1 MRGVLCVSVMLTLPL
16 PVSGQEAG
24 QGWLSGY
31 IQPAMLTFESAAKKT
46 ETSLVALC
54 AQVEPPRPGADSTK
68 AAEAAQQARLDFKAL
83 VLAWSRIEFLRFGP
97 LIEENRY
104 ERISFWPDPRN
115 VMLRQIPGVLARYSQ
130 GEPVDLSAQS
140 VAVQGLPAL
149 EYLLYGNNGLL
160 NPALGNEQVDD
171 ARSGGGVQSDV
182 AVGFNDQ
189 TVPDLVRGRCDYS
202 VDIARNLVG
211 LGSALSAAWASDG
224 VWGGG
229 FASPATGRDTYRSQQ
244 EVLSESIK
252 ALSGGLQFAAE
263 VKMGAAVGRP
273 GSTGSSASTS
283 LPGSV
288 LSAEAGRSTFIRVQ
302 RLPWWRSGL
311 QTDALVA
318 TLQGMGAY
326 YAAGHLALGA
336 SGWAGTQW
344 QAELKQ
350 AVNLIESDRTGLQGW
365 QAARLVLAN
374 AKRVL
379 DEDIASALGVG
390 LGFNALDGD

>member
-1 MRGVLCVSVMLTLPL
+1 MRGVLCVGVMLALPL
-16 PVSGQEAG
+16 SVSGQEAG

-31 IQPAMLTFESAAKKT
+31 IQPAMQTFESAAKKT

-54 AQVEPPRPGADSTK
+54 TQEAILRQGADSTK
-68 AAEAAQQARLDFKAL
+68 AAEAAQQAKLDFRAL

-97 LIEENRY
+97 LVEENRY

-115 VMLRQIPGVLARYSQ
+115 VMLRQIPGVLARYSR
-130 GEPVDLSAQS
+130 GELVDLSAQS

-160 NPALGNEQVDD
+160 NPAPGNVRVDD
-171 ARSGGGVQSDV
+171 VRSGGGVQPDV
-182 AVGFNDQ
+182 VVVPGNQ
-189 TVPDLVRGRCDYS
+189 TVPDVVRGRCDYA

-211 LGSALSAAWASDG
+211 LAGALSAAWAADG

-229 FASPATGRDTYRSQQ
+229 FANPATGRDTYRSHQ
-244 EVLSESIK
+244 EVLSESVK

-263 VKMGAAVGRP
+263 VKMGPAVVSP
-273 GSTGSSASTS
+273 GSTGPSAASVSSGA
-283 LPGSV
+283 P
-288 LSAEAGRSTFIRVQ
+288 LSAEAVHSTLNVQ

-311 QTDALVA
+311 HADALVA
-318 TLQGMGAY
+318 TLQGMSAY
-326 YAAGHLALGA
+326 YVAGHLVLGA

-350 AVNLIESDRTGLQGW
+350 AVNLIKPADAGLQGW
-365 QAARLVLAN
+365 RAARLVLAN
-374 AKRVL
+374 AKRIL
-379 DEDIASALGVG
+379 DEDIAPALGVG

>member
-1 MRGVLCVSVMLTLPL
+1 MRGVLCVSVMLALPL
-16 PVSGQEAG
+16 SVSGQEAG

-31 IQPAMLTFESAAKKT
+31 IQPAMQTFESAAKKT

-54 AQVEPPRPGADSTK
+54 TQEAILRQGADSTK
-68 AAEAAQQARLDFKAL
+68 AAEAAQQAKLDFRAL

-97 LIEENRY
+97 LVEENRY

-115 VMLRQIPGVLARYSQ
+115 VMLRQIPGVLARYSR
-130 GEPVDLSAQS
+130 GELVDLSAQS

-160 NPALGNEQVDD
+160 NPAPGNVRVDD
-171 ARSGGGVQSDV
+171 VRSGGGVQPDV
-182 AVGFNDQ
+182 VVVPGNQ
-189 TVPDLVRGRCDYS
+189 TVPDVVRGRCDYS
-202 VDIARNLVG
+202 VDIARNLAG
-211 LGSALSAAWASDG
+211 LAGALSAAWAADG

-229 FASPATGRDTYRSQQ
+229 FANPATGRDTYRSHQ
-244 EVLSESIK
+244 EVLSESVK

-263 VKMGAAVGRP
+263 VKMGAAVGRQ
-273 GSTGSSASTS
+273 GSTGLSASNV
-283 LPGSV
+283 LAGEA
-288 LSAEAGRSTFIRVQ
+288 LSADAGRSTLSVQ

-311 QTDALVA
+311 HADALVA

-336 SGWAGTQW
+336 SGWAGAQW

-350 AVNLIESDRTGLQGW
+350 AVNLIESDGTGRQGW
-365 QAARLVLAN
+365 QAARLVLTN
-374 AKRVL
+374 ARRVL
-379 DEDIASALGVG
+379 DEDIAPALGVG

>member
-1 MRGVLCVSVMLTLPL
+1 MRGVLCVSVMLALPL
-16 PVSGQEAG
+16 SVSGQEAG

-31 IQPAMLTFESAAKKT
+31 IQPAMQTFESAAKKT

-54 AQVEPPRPGADSTK
+54 TQEAILRQGADSTK
-68 AAEAAQQARLDFKAL
+68 AAEAAQQAKLDFRAL

-97 LIEENRY
+97 LVEENRY

-115 VMLRQIPGVLARYSQ
+115 VMLRQIPGVLARYSR
-130 GEPVDLSAQS
+130 GELVDLSAQS

-160 NPALGNEQVDD
+160 NPAPGNVRVDD
-171 ARSGGGVQSDV
+171 VRSGGGVQPDV
-182 AVGFNDQ
+182 VVVPGNQ
-189 TVPDLVRGRCDYS
+189 TVPDVVRGRCDYS

-211 LGSALSAAWASDG
+211 LAGALSAAWAADG

-229 FASPATGRDTYRSQQ
+229 FANPATGRDTYRSHQ
-244 EVLSESIK
+244 EVLSESVK

-273 GSTGSSASTS
+273 GSTGLSASNV
-283 LPGSV
+283 LAGEA
-288 LSAEAGRSTFIRVQ
+288 LSADAGRSTLSVQ

-311 QTDALVA
+311 HADALVA

-336 SGWAGTQW
+336 SGWAGAQW

-350 AVNLIESDRTGLQGW
+350 AVNLIESDGAGRQGW
-365 QAARLVLAN
+365 QAARLVLTN
-374 AKRVL
+374 ARRVL
-379 DEDIASALGVG
+379 DEDIAPALGVG

>member
-1 MRGVLCVSVMLTLPL
+1 MRVVLCLSVMLTLPL

-31 IQPAMLTFESAAKKT
+31 IQPAMLTFESAARKT

-54 AQVEPPRPGADSTK
+54 AQVAAPRSGADSMN
-68 AAEAAQQARLDFKAL
+68 AVEAARQAELDFRAL

-97 LIEENRY
+97 LVEENRY

-115 VMLRQIPGVLARYSQ
+115 VMLRQIPAVLARYSG
-130 GEPVDLSAQS
+130 GESVDLSAQS

-149 EYLLYGNNGLL
+149 EYLLYGKNGLL
-160 NPALGNEQVDD
+160 NPAFGSVRVDD
-171 ARSGGGVQSDV
+171 ARSGGGVQPNV
-182 AVGFNDQ
+182 AVGPDDQ
-189 TVPDLVRGRCDYS
+189 TVPDVVRGRCDYS

-229 FASPATGRDTYRSQQ
+229 FANPAMGRDTYRSHQ
-244 EVLSESIK
+244 EVLSESMK

-263 VKMGAAVGRP
+263 VKMGPAVVSP
-273 GSTGSSASTS
+273 GSTGPSAASVSSGA
-283 LPGSV
+283 P
-288 LSAEAGRSTFIRVQ
+288 LSAEAVHSTLNVQ

-311 QTDALVA
+311 HADALVV

-336 SGWAGTQW
+336 SGWAGAQW

-350 AVNLIESDRTGLQGW
+350 AVNLIESDGTGRQGW
-365 QAARLVLAN
+365 QAARLVLTN
-374 AKRVL
+374 ARRVL
-379 DEDIASALGVG
+379 DEDIAPALGVG